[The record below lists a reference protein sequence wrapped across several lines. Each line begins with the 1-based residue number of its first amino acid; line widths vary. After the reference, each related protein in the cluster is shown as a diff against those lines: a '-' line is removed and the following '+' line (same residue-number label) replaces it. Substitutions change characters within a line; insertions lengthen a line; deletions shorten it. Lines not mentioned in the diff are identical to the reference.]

1 MMFDYPAGGF
11 DPSCFNL
18 AGGWI
23 LGLYFPFDLII
34 GRA

>member
-1 MMFDYPAGGF
+1 MMFDILQLGNR
-11 DPSCFNL
+11 SHLLCL